1 MKITALCLKTSK
13 FAMLYR
19 FSVYNEAGNPSI
31 EILTTRF
38 KISHN
43 EKCYLYVTT
52 MVFCYIHHG
61 DHEKM
66 LKNIK
71 GYCG

>member
-13 FAMLYR
+13 FAMLDR

-38 KISHN
+38 KISYN
-43 EKCYLYVTT
+43 EKCYLYVTS
-52 MVFCYIHHG
+52 YGILLYKSWG
-61 DHEKM
+61 
-66 LKNIK
+66 L
-71 GYCG
+71 